1 MGENGSRNTSTAG
14 SYSNLGERFYARFN
28 IGEANIM
35 RIQEILVIKN
45 GQNLCAQ
52 VYGTCNDMQGR
63 VDFKLQLQY
72 TAKKPEHYIS
82 PISDWELINV
92 PEKDLPE
99 IIQDDLLSCADLG
112 LLLRNPYALRK
123 DSSKEYCP
131 RLERGVNGLT
141 VDKQVDL
148 LNLIMNCN
156 SDTPPIYM
164 L

>member
-1 MGENGSRNTSTAG
+1 MVGENGSGNIGTAG
-14 SYSNLGERFYARFN
+14 SYNNLGGRFYARFF
-28 IGEANIM
+28 IGEVNTM
-35 RIQEILVIKN
+35 RIQEVLVIKN

-52 VYGTCNDMQGR
+52 IYGTCDDMQGK

-72 TAKKPEHYIS
+72 TAKKQGHYIS

-131 RLERGVNGLT
+131 RLERRANKLT
-141 VDKQVDL
+141 VNKQLDL
-148 LNLIMNCN
+148 LNLIMGCQ
-156 SDTPPIYM
+156 DDIPIYM